1 MFENGFSTSTGPRTR
16 APRNLTRIY
25 SHGGAGKERLPS
37 QPLCWVS
44 QVGIPAPAFNRRN
57 TYTDA
62 RANGACN
69 IFPGL
74 VEIAKAKLVVVVDFV
89 GVPTLALLFVGG
101 LLCWCFLT
109 CDGVWS
115 CCRNSSRPSW
125 SKEMMDLIVS

>member
-1 MFENGFSTSTGPRTR
+1 MSAFETARIMSVGIVAYIQNCLWHSVYMFENGFSMSTGPRTQ

-25 SHGGAGKERLPS
+25 SHGGAGKDRPPS

-57 TYTDA
+57 TYIDA

-74 VEIAKAKLVVVVDFV
+74 VEIAKAKSVVVVDLPGATKRV
-89 GVPTLALLFVGG
+89 
-101 LLCWCFLT
+101 
-109 CDGVWS
+109 
-115 CCRNSSRPSW
+115 
-125 SKEMMDLIVS
+125 